1 MEILRSE
8 DYINEKLNIQ
18 PVSKERMSEIV
29 DGTYAITGCTVEWE
43 DDQDYMSE
51 HKNGLSGSKKY
62 PIRMKADSLEQ
73 LLIGFAKK
81 VAPNHT
87 LDFVNDWEESDLKD
101 YTLMLFLK
109 GHLNKETFEFTDPT
123 SEEWDEF
130 LDGKRTMT
138 CVYYCVGITKGGKR
152 ADLSDEMSELYEKYN
167 EMKRN
172 KK

>member
-8 DYINEKLNIQ
+8 DYINEKLNIR

-73 LLIGFAKK
+73 LLIDFAKK

-87 LDFVNDWEESDLKD
+87 LDFVNDWE
-101 YTLMLFLK
+101 
-109 GHLNKETFEFTDPT
+109 
-123 SEEWDEF
+123 
-130 LDGKRTMT
+130 
-138 CVYYCVGITKGGKR
+138 
-152 ADLSDEMSELYEKYN
+152 
-167 EMKRN
+167 
-172 KK
+172 